1 MAQPVYDSD
10 DDPDLRRA
18 IELSL
23 GAGSAKAQNRDTIE
37 LSSDESEPD
46 EDLKRAIALSLGQ
59 DTIAESGDATQGSRS
74 QNGNNEPD
82 EEDEDDSDDDD
93 LNKTPV
99 YRPKK
104 KTSSEPATKSLPV
117 LSRPTQQH
125 DSSQSSASNSLGF
138 LGFDRK
144 KMEEERLA
152 RNAAKRK
159 VPDTEQEEQGR
170 ESRLRTG
177 AAPEV
182 SNSTTNNMAS
192 STKCSTSAQL
202 PFPKGV
208 VKKTFA
214 KGFPRTSDD
223 IKLDEILQKEHL
235 QIAVM
240 SSFQWDEEWLA
251 KKIDFKRTSV
261 ILVAFANNEQEQQGI
276 ADNARQSFGGTA
288 IKMCFPPMSG
298 MGNMH
303 SKLQLLKFANYLR
316 IVVPTGNLVPYDW
329 GETGVMENMV
339 FIIDLPLLK
348 DPDEAHVLTPFGE
361 ELAFFLRAQGLEQS
375 LVKSLEKYDFSET
388 KGIAFVHSIG
398 TSRAGNADDWKRTG
412 YCGLGRAISTL
423 GLDTLA
429 DVELDYIV
437 SSLGSVNH
445 DLLTAIYYAAQ
456 GNDGLKE
463 YNERSARGKRA
474 KAISVKAALG
484 RINDCLRIY
493 FPSHDTVERSRGGTK
508 VSRWR
513 RPRIMQPFDMP
524 GANGYVVSR
533 NYLRPVQMVELGY
546 VSATAS
552 SRESECEAGRAATQQ
567 DAVSPVQELP
577 RKTAHRLGLYWIR
590 EPFRKCLTGNPKLN
604 CRNWECGVVLSPP
617 ARTDKHVSDSRAAA
631 NNGGAPALAED
642 DMSVFLGSIPVP
654 IIWPSEAYGRT
665 KTKKPWLFLEN

>member
-214 KGFPRTSDD
+214 KGFPRTSED

-261 ILVAFANNEQEQQGI
+261 ILVAFANNEQEV
-276 ADNARQSFGGTA
+276 RCPSFFTRGQDQ
-288 IKMCFPPMSG
+288 I
-298 MGNMH
+298 
-303 SKLQLLKFANYLR
+303 
-316 IVVPTGNLVPYDW
+316 
-329 GETGVMENMV
+329 
-339 FIIDLPLLK
+339 
-348 DPDEAHVLTPFGE
+348 VLT
-361 ELAFFLRAQGLEQS
+361 
-375 LVKSLEKYDFSET
+375 
-388 KGIAFVHSIG
+388 
-398 TSRAGNADDWKRTG
+398 
-412 YCGLGRAISTL
+412 
-423 GLDTLA
+423 
-429 DVELDYIV
+429 
-437 SSLGSVNH
+437 
-445 DLLTAIYYAAQ
+445 
-456 GNDGLKE
+456 
-463 YNERSARGKRA
+463 
-474 KAISVKAALG
+474 
-484 RINDCLRIY
+484 
-493 FPSHDTVERSRGGTK
+493 
-508 VSRWR
+508 
-513 RPRIMQPFDMP
+513 
-524 GANGYVVSR
+524 
-533 NYLRPVQMVELGY
+533 
-546 VSATAS
+546 
-552 SRESECEAGRAATQQ
+552 QQ
-567 DAVSPVQELP
+567 
-577 RKTAHRLGLYWIR
+577 T
-590 EPFRKCLTGNPKLN
+590 
-604 CRNWECGVVLSPP
+604 
-617 ARTDKHVSDSRAAA
+617 
-631 NNGGAPALAED
+631 
-642 DMSVFLGSIPVP
+642 
-654 IIWPSEAYGRT
+654 
-665 KTKKPWLFLEN
+665 

>member
-1 MAQPVYDSD
+1 MAQSVYDSD

-23 GAGSAKAQNRDTIE
+23 AADSTTGARKNETIE
-37 LSSDESEPD
+37 LSSDESESD

-59 DTIAESGDATQGSRS
+59 DITEGARKSGQGGTS
-74 QNGNNEPD
+74 QDENSKQD

-104 KTSSEPATKSLPV
+104 KITSEPTTKSLPV
-117 LSRPTQQH
+117 QEKPTQEQ
-125 DSSQSSASNSLGF
+125 DAPQSSASSILG
-138 LGFDRK
+138 LMGTNRK
-144 KMEEERLA
+144 QMEEERLA
-152 RNAAKRK
+152 RLAAKRK
-159 VPDTEQEEQGR
+159 APDTEQESQGR
-170 ESRLRTG
+170 ESRPRAG
-177 AAPEV
+177 AVPAASTSMV
-182 SNSTTNNMAS
+182 SNTGPSKKRN
-192 STKCSTSAQL
+192 TSAHL

-214 KGFPRTSDD
+214 RGFSRTSDD
-223 IKLDEILQKEHL
+223 IKIDEILQKEHL
-235 QIAVM
+235 QLAVL
-240 SSFQWDEEWLA
+240 SSFQWDEAWLNS
-251 KKIDFKRTSV
+251 KIDFKRTNV
-261 ILVAFANNEQEQQGI
+261 VLVAFANSEEQQHEI
-276 ADNARQSFGGTA
+276 TENARQSFGGTK

-298 MGNMH
+298 IGNMH

-316 IVVPTGNLVPYDW
+316 IVVPSGNLVPYDW

-388 KGIAFVHSIG
+388 KGIAFVHTIG

-412 YCGLGRAISTL
+412 YCGLGRAISAL
-423 GLDTLA
+423 GLDTSA

-474 KAISVKAALG
+474 KAISIKAALG
-484 RINDCLRIY
+484 KINDQLRIY
-493 FPSHDTVERSRGGTK
+493 FPSQETVERSRGGTESAGSICAQSK
-508 VSRWR
+508 WWNSDTFPRQLVHESQNV
-513 RPRIMQPFDMP
+513 RPGVLLHSKMLLARSKNSPGKQPIAWAYI
-524 GANGYVVSR
+524 GSANLS
-533 NYLRPVQMVELGY
+533 E
-546 VSATAS
+546 SAW
-552 SRESECEAGRAATQQ
+552 GRLTR
-567 DAVSPVQELP
+567 DK
-577 RKTAHRLGLYWIR
+577 R
-590 EPFRKCLTGNPKLN
+590 TGNPKLN
-604 CRNWECGVVLSPP
+604 CRNWECGVVLSPS
-617 ARTDKHVSDSRAAA
+617 ARTDKHISDSRAAA
-631 NNGGAPALAED
+631 NNGAAAAPAD

-665 KTKKPWLFLEN
+665 KTKKPWLFLE